1 MELSDEERKNIC
13 EKYDES
19 TIDLLEEWEEKW
31 EDNEQNLEN
40 VEVDGILS
48 ALRNMANKILV
59 RLGRKDVSDN
69 E

>member
-1 MELSDEERKNIC
+1 MQMSDEERKNIC
-13 EKYDES
+13 EKYYES

-31 EDNEQNLEN
+31 EENEQNLEN

-48 ALRNMANKILV
+48 ALRNMVNKILV
-59 RLGRKDVSDN
+59 RLGRKNVSDN

>member
-1 MELSDEERKNIC
+1 MELSDEERKSIC

-19 TIDLLEEWEEKW
+19 TIDLLEEWDEKW

-48 ALRNMANKILV
+48 ALRNMVNKILV

>member
-31 EDNEQNLEN
+31 EENEQNLEN

-48 ALRNMANKILV
+48 ALRNMVNKILV

>member
-48 ALRNMANKILV
+48 ALRNMVNKILV

>member
-1 MELSDEERKNIC
+1 MELSDEERKSIC

-31 EDNEQNLEN
+31 EENEQNLEN

-48 ALRNMANKILV
+48 ALKNMANKILV
-59 RLGRKDVSDN
+59 RLGRKDISDN

>member
-19 TIDLLEEWEEKW
+19 TLDLLEEWEEKW

-40 VEVDGILS
+40 VEVDGMLS

-59 RLGRKDVSDN
+59 GSGRKKVSDN

>member
-40 VEVDGILS
+40 VEVDGMLS
-48 ALRNMANKILV
+48 ALRNMVNKILV
-59 RLGRKDVSDN
+59 RLGRKNVSDN

>member
-1 MELSDEERKNIC
+1 MEMSDEERKSIC

-31 EDNEQNLEN
+31 EENEQNLIN
-40 VEVDGILS
+40 DEVDGFQS
-48 ALRNMANKILV
+48 ALRKMVSKILV
-59 RLGRKDVSDN
+59 RFGRKSVSDN

>member
-1 MELSDEERKNIC
+1 MEMSDEERKNIC

-31 EDNEQNLEN
+31 EENEQNLIN
-40 VEVDGILS
+40 DEVDGFQS
-48 ALRNMANKILV
+48 ALRKMVSKILV
-59 RLGRKDVSDN
+59 RFGRKSVSDN

>member
-19 TIDLLEEWEEKW
+19 TLDLLEEWEEKW

-40 VEVDGILS
+40 VEVDGMLS
-48 ALRNMANKILV
+48 ALRNMVNKILV
-59 RLGRKDVSDN
+59 RLGRKNVSDN